1 MKKHKITFNKGLG
14 QNFITDDTICP
25 RMAEYIALRQDASF
39 GVIEIGAGVGV
50 LTKELLKVADKVVCI
65 ELDSRLFPLLHET
78 LTETEKLRLI
88 NADILKTD
96 LNKVIDE
103 NFGEMDVYVCANL
116 PYYIT
121 SPVILK
127 LLEDNLAIKGIVVM
141 VQKEAGDRLTAEVGS
156 RDSGAVTVAVNCYAK
171 AEKLFDVDRTCFV
184 PSPKVDSCV
193 ISLDLSEKKEYDI
206 SDRDLFFKMVK
217 AAFGQR
223 RKTITNSLSNG
234 LGLSKDCICDAVRAI
249 GKDPSIRAET
259 LTMDELV
266 NLSNTL
272 SEKKG

>member
-1 MKKHKITFNKGLG
+1 MKKHRITFNKGLG
-14 QNFITDDTICP
+14 QNFITDDTVCP
-25 RMAEYIALRQDASF
+25 RMAEYISSKQDGPF

-50 LTKELLKVADKVVCI
+50 LTKELLNVADKVVCI

-78 LTETEKLRLI
+78 LGGDEKLRLI

-96 LNKVIDE
+96 LHKVMEE
-103 NFGEMDVYVCANL
+103 NFEGMDVYVCANL

-121 SPVILK
+121 SPVIMK
-127 LLEDNLAIKGIVVM
+127 LLEDNLTFKEIVVM

-171 AEKLFDVDRTCFV
+171 AEKLFDVGRNSFV

-193 ISLDLSEKKEYDI
+193 ISLDLSGKKEYGI
-206 SDRDLFFKMVK
+206 SDREFFFKLVK

-234 LGLSKDCICDAVRAI
+234 LGRTKDEITEAVKAI
-249 GKDPSIRAET
+249 
-259 LTMDELV
+259 
-266 NLSNTL
+266 
-272 SEKKG
+272 

>member
-1 MKKHKITFNKGLG
+1 MKKHRITFNKGLG
-14 QNFITDDTICP
+14 QNFIADGSVCP
-25 RMAEYIALRQDASF
+25 LMAEHIASEQDGPF

-78 LTETEKLRLI
+78 LGESEKLRLI

-96 LNKVIDE
+96 LHNVISE
-103 NFGEMDVYVCANL
+103 SFEGMDVYVCANL

-121 SPVILK
+121 SPVIMK
-127 LLEDNLAIKGIVVM
+127 LLEDDLPLKKIIVM

-171 AEKLFDVDRTCFV
+171 AEKLFDVGRNSFV

-193 ISLDLSEKKEYDI
+193 ISLDLSGKEDYDI
-206 SDRDLFFKMVK
+206 SDREFFFRMVK

-234 LGLSKDCICDAVRAI
+234 LGMSKEEVAEAVKKI
-249 GKDPSIRAET
+249 GKDPSIRAEI

-266 NLSNTL
+266 SLSNTL
-272 SEKKG
+272 SEKKV